1 MNPVADT
8 APSPAHHQEEDIE
21 EGPIEQPLMAAVPA
35 VPAGRVAG
43 VVGRHVES
51 VTRFGSDSVRD
62 EVPETFT
69 RMHGVLTRVHEVTI
83 GIETAEL
90 SGQLRGDATPLP
102 SYEHMAAGLKKLRD
116 EARAALAARLDH
128 WAALDTV
135 EYRRLLPAN
144 GLLRGFGKLLGYE
157 FVCGACAGYGRLSCS
172 ACSGNGNQP
181 CHGCG
186 ARGKISCYSCH
197 GTRRKDCAHCQ
208 GRGSKIEHYST
219 QTWDPVRN
227 AYSTENKT
235 RLVNCYGCSGGK
247 VECTVCDYAGK
258 ISCGACAGRGH
269 NDCVT
274 CSATGKVNCGRC
286 AATGWCHC
294 VGHLTCSVQGGE
306 SLALEHPD
314 SEAKELVRLHID
326 TAHLPDYGA
335 LDSVAHRR
343 LDGSSVRS
351 DYRLHIDVASA
362 HLLAGGQTFAVLAF
376 GRTLQVFDFR
386 NVAGHLLLGDLER
399 LEQAVREAS
408 RWKRTHEDDLLD
420 TTGLFVESELNLV
433 IAEAASQASGLEETN
448 RAVQA
453 RFQGLVDA
461 DYVNRASA
469 AFHSAV
475 GKLFAAQMFEPGLYC
490 IGLVVLAACAM
501 VYARWPVGWPPA
513 WTALGGGALV
523 WAAVEIRVRRQL
535 RRRFPADIGQRM
547 TAQIDK
553 SRFSWRV
560 RTLAM
565 AVATALT
572 FGALWGVDKLQIARG
587 APSDSAFKAELNGWR
602 SDPMPDLS
610 LRKYPEMARLSREA
624 AAGNVEAR
632 IVLGWR
638 LVLGANGVA
647 KDIPAAA
654 QLFEQAAVMRPQDP
668 LVRVGRVVA
677 LMNTDAMPQALREGG
692 GELARIDLAEAGYW
706 LARLNLAPQSPLFDL
721 EGGIRRLR
729 GAADR
734 GHASAAFALGKRY
747 LNGDGVPRD
756 AARAK
761 HYLGAAATA
770 GAPEARKALTPLQA
784 GSGRI

>member
-1 MNPVADT
+1 MNTVADT
-8 APSPAHHQEEDIE
+8 APSPAPHQEDTE
-21 EGPIEQPLMAAVPA
+21 EGPIEHPPA
-35 VPAGRVAG
+35 PTVPAGRVAG
-43 VVGRHVES
+43 IVGRHVES

-69 RMHGVLTRVHEVTI
+69 RMGGHLTRVHEVTI

-90 SGQLRGDATPLP
+90 SGPLRGDATPLP
-102 SYEHMAAGLKKLRD
+102 SHAHMVAGLKTLRD
-116 EARAALAARLDH
+116 EARTALPARLDH

-135 EYRRLLPAN
+135 EYRRLLPVN
-144 GLLRGFGKLLGYE
+144 GLLRGFGTLLGYE
-157 FVCGACAGYGRLSCS
+157 FRCGACAGYGQLSCS
-172 ACSGNGNQP
+172 ACSGDGKCP
-181 CHGCG
+181 CHSCG
-186 ARGKISCYSCH
+186 TQGKINCYGCH
-197 GTRRKDCAHCQ
+197 GTRRKNCTSCQ
-208 GRGSKIEHYST
+208 GQGSQIEHYST
-219 QTWDPVRN
+219 QTWDSVRS
-227 AYSTENKT
+227 AYFTENKT
-235 RLVNCYGCSGGK
+235 RWVNCRSCAGGQ
-247 VECTVCDYAGK
+247 VACTVCDYAGK
-258 ISCGACAGRGH
+258 INCGACSGRGH
-269 NDCVT
+269 NDCMT
-274 CSATGKVNCGRC
+274 CGATGKVACGRC

-294 VGHLTCSVQGGE
+294 VGQLTCKVQGSE

-314 SEAKELVRLHID
+314 SEAKALVRLHID
-326 TAHLPDYGA
+326 AARLPDYGA

-343 LDGSSVRS
+343 LDGTSVRS

-362 HLLAGGQTFAVLAF
+362 RLLAGGRTFAVLAF
-376 GRTLQVFDFR
+376 GKSLQVFDFR

-399 LEQAVREAS
+399 LEQAVSEAS

-420 TTGLFVESELNLV
+420 TTSLFVESELNLV

-448 RAVQA
+448 QAVQT

-461 DYVNRASA
+461 NYVSRASA
-469 AFHSAV
+469 AFHGAV

-501 VYARWPVGWPPA
+501 VFARWPVGWPPA
-513 WTALGGGALV
+513 WTALGAGVLV

-560 RTLAM
+560 RALAM

-572 FGALWGVDKLQIARG
+572 FGTLWGVDKLPVARG
-587 APSDSAFKAELNGWR
+587 MPSDSAFKAELNAWR

-647 KDIPAAA
+647 KDIPAAV

-692 GELARIDLAEAGYW
+692 GELARIELAEAGYW

-729 GAADR
+729 SAADR
-734 GHASAAFALGKRY
+734 GHASAALALGKRY
-747 LNGDGVPRD
+747 LSGDGVPRD
-756 AARAK
+756 ASRAK

-770 GAPEARKALTPLQA
+770 GAPEARKALTALQA
-784 GSGRI
+784 APARS